1 MKNLKVKVVVPL
13 FLLALIGMLSSFLGY
28 RSLQQ
33 LGMVGKE
40 IVTERVPTIIMLD
53 SVLISVEQ
61 LQQQLLIHSILD
73 TREEK
78 EQLEKEIQ
86 ISSATLNAY
95 LKEYKKLVDTSH
107 YQELEEV
114 YQAYIERYK
123 DTLRFSISSDNEAVI
138 AQIRGTLS
146 TCFRQLRE
154 EVQKRIQEEQIEIG
168 VEKKQQDMV
177 YENGAIISYGMLI
190 IMALVFLESSIVI
203 VKTVIIPTITYE
215 RKLKEITD
223 KINQKDGDLTQRIQ
237 VGTADE
243 IGRLAKGVNL
253 FIRTLQ
259 GIIKEIVYSSKELNQ
274 TFESVNS
281 SIAVANTNSSDIS
294 AAMEEVAATM
304 DMVSSTVF
312 EINGSTASIGQNV
325 EQVTEDTHR
334 IHEHTRKMQKQA
346 EELEK
351 TAVINRDR
359 TNQVMDT
366 ILTKLNQAIEN
377 SKNVA
382 QVNELTNEILSISG
396 QTNLLALNASIEA
409 ARAGEVGRGFAVVAG
424 EISNLA
430 DNSRETANKIQTIN
444 RIVVGAVNELSSSAN
459 GIVEYISKT
468 ILPDY
473 DTYAVSGKQYREDAE
488 EISEAMNGCLKRMD
502 ELEEHMERLV
512 GQMENISK
520 AVSECNQGINQ
531 SAESTTNLVSE
542 INQVYSNVEAS
553 VKIVQNLKQQSDAF
567 TNL

>member
-53 SVLISVEQ
+53 SILISVEQ

>member
-53 SVLISVEQ
+53 SILISVEQ

-190 IMALVFLESSIVI
+190 IMAFVFLESSIVI

-237 VGTADE
+237 VSTADE

-312 EINGSTASIGQNV
+312 EINSSTASIGQNV
-325 EQVTEDTHR
+325 EQVTEDTHK

-444 RIVVGAVNELSSSAN
+444 RIVVGAVNELSFSS
-459 GIVEYISKT
+459 IF
-468 ILPDY
+468 
-473 DTYAVSGKQYREDAE
+473 AV
-488 EISEAMNGCLKRMD
+488 I
-502 ELEEHMERLV
+502 
-512 GQMENISK
+512 
-520 AVSECNQGINQ
+520 
-531 SAESTTNLVSE
+531 T
-542 INQVYSNVEAS
+542 
-553 VKIVQNLKQQSDAF
+553 
-567 TNL
+567 

>member
-53 SVLISVEQ
+53 SILISVEQ

-190 IMALVFLESSIVI
+190 IMAFVFLESSIVI

-237 VGTADE
+237 VSTADE

-312 EINGSTASIGQNV
+312 EINSSTASIGQNV
-325 EQVTEDTHR
+325 EQVTEDTHK

-444 RIVVGAVNELSSSAN
+444 RIVVGAVNELSFSAN

>member
-351 TAVINRDR
+351 TAAINRDR

>member
-40 IVTERVPTIIMLD
+40 IVTERVPTIITLD

-123 DTLRFSISSDNEAVI
+123 DTLRFSILSDNEAVI

>member
-53 SVLISVEQ
+53 SILISVEQ

-237 VGTADE
+237 VSTADE

-312 EINGSTASIGQNV
+312 EINSSTASIGQNV
-325 EQVTEDTHR
+325 EQVTEDTHK

-444 RIVVGAVNELSSSAN
+444 RIVVGAVNELSFSAN

>member
-40 IVTERVPTIIMLD
+40 IVTERVPTIITLD
-53 SVLISVEQ
+53 SILISVEQ

-95 LKEYKKLVDTSH
+95 LKEYKKLVDTNH

-154 EVQKRIQEEQIEIG
+154 EVQKRIQEEQIEVG

-237 VGTADE
+237 VSTADE

-312 EINGSTASIGQNV
+312 EINSSTASIGQNV

-351 TAVINRDR
+351 TAAINRDR

-366 ILTKLNQAIEN
+366 ILTKLDQAIEN

-553 VKIVQNLKQQSDAF
+553 VKIVKNLKQQSDAF

>member
-53 SVLISVEQ
+53 SILISVEQ

-237 VGTADE
+237 VSTADE

-312 EINGSTASIGQNV
+312 EINSSTASIGQNV
-325 EQVTEDTHR
+325 EQVTEDTHK

-473 DTYAVSGKQYREDAE
+473 DIYAVSGKQYREDAE
-488 EISEAMNGCLKRMD
+488 EISEAMNGCLKKMD

>member
-237 VGTADE
+237 VSTADE

>member
-40 IVTERVPTIIMLD
+40 IVTERVPTIITLD
-53 SVLISVEQ
+53 SILISVEQ

-312 EINGSTASIGQNV
+312 EINSSTASIGQNV

>member
-53 SVLISVEQ
+53 SILISVEQ

-312 EINGSTASIGQNV
+312 EINSSTASIGQNV

>member
-53 SVLISVEQ
+53 SILISVEQ

-312 EINGSTASIGQNV
+312 EINSSTASIGQNV

-520 AVSECNQGINQ
+520 AVSECNQWINQ

>member
-53 SVLISVEQ
+53 SILISVEQ

-190 IMALVFLESSIVI
+190 IMAFVFLESSIVI

-237 VGTADE
+237 VSTADE

-312 EINGSTASIGQNV
+312 EINSSTASIGQNV

-444 RIVVGAVNELSSSAN
+444 RIVVGAVNELSFSAN

>member
-53 SVLISVEQ
+53 SILISVEQ

-237 VGTADE
+237 VSTADE

-312 EINGSTASIGQNV
+312 EINSSTASIGQNV
-325 EQVTEDTHR
+325 EQVTEDTHK
-334 IHEHTRKMQKQA
+334 IHEQ
-346 EELEK
+346 
-351 TAVINRDR
+351 I
-359 TNQVMDT
+359 
-366 ILTKLNQAIEN
+366 
-377 SKNVA
+377 
-382 QVNELTNEILSISG
+382 
-396 QTNLLALNASIEA
+396 
-409 ARAGEVGRGFAVVAG
+409 
-424 EISNLA
+424 
-430 DNSRETANKIQTIN
+430 KIF
-444 RIVVGAVNELSSSAN
+444 
-459 GIVEYISKT
+459 
-468 ILPDY
+468 
-473 DTYAVSGKQYREDAE
+473 
-488 EISEAMNGCLKRMD
+488 LK
-502 ELEEHMERLV
+502 
-512 GQMENISK
+512 K
-520 AVSECNQGINQ
+520 
-531 SAESTTNLVSE
+531 
-542 INQVYSNVEAS
+542 
-553 VKIVQNLKQQSDAF
+553 
-567 TNL
+567 

>member
-53 SVLISVEQ
+53 SILISVEQ

-312 EINGSTASIGQNV
+312 EINSSTASIGQNV

-473 DTYAVSGKQYREDAE
+473 DIYAVSGKQYREDAE
-488 EISEAMNGCLKRMD
+488 EISEAMNGCLKKMD

-553 VKIVQNLKQQSDAF
+553 VKIVKNLKQQSDAF